1 MFPLIPSRGS
11 QIQYVTEWTPRANC
25 RVLVRNARAAKS
37 KCVTD
42 ADKDSDL
49 GLLGCQGGFSKL
61 ARLFWGSWGIYM
73 TVME

>member
-37 KCVTD
+37 KCGRMPIRIVIW
-42 ADKDSDL
+42 
-49 GLLGCQGGFSKL
+49 GCWAAKEDFPNWRAFSGE
-61 ARLFWGSWGIYM
+61 AGVYI
-73 TVME
+73 